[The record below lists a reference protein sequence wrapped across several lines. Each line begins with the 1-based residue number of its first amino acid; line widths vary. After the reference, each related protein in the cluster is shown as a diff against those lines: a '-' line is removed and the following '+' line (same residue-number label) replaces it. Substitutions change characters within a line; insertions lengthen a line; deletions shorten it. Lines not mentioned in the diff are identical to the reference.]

1 MYSESQQIIL
11 GTFNMHTT
19 AINDAQQRLIY
30 YNVTDLE
37 IDIPL
42 NTKYS
47 NSLSPFTSY
56 QNIDSL
62 SILMKRLR
70 TSLWNTVIKLI
81 GIYYNDDKKEQTER
95 FNQIACLIN
104 LEQVNKLEFDPTMD
118 LSQLHFIEQVLL

>member
-81 GIYYNDDKKEQTER
+81 GIYYNDNKKE
-95 FNQIACLIN
+95 
-104 LEQVNKLEFDPTMD
+104 
-118 LSQLHFIEQVLL
+118 